1 MQGGDD
7 ARLFLVGFR
16 LPDYGHLTF
25 NDEMNAIVRLSLL
38 EQGGVGGDLTLYEK
52 LLDQEQLIFDKPP
65 EHAVFAE
72 KVIVYR
78 AFAHTVWYR

>member
-1 MQGGDD
+1 
-7 ARLFLVGFR
+7 
-16 LPDYGHLTF
+16 
-25 NDEMNAIVRLSLL
+25 
-38 EQGGVGGDLTLYEK
+38 VGGDLTLYEK